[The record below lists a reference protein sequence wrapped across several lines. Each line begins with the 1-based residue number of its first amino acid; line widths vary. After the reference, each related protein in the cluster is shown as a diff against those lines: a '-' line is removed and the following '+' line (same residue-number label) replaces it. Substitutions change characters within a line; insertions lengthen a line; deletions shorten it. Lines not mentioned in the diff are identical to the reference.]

1 MIFDL
6 SSNPSPR
13 PGCVHFD
20 ITYTCTPRPFD
31 GSRERDGPRAPSVKI
46 VLDWDSCQIISDSA
60 SNQLIPAHSRLDRA
74 FLCCRLRGAGRAHT
88 LVGVF
93 LQALV
98 SGYRL
103 HNGGID
109 RRVSRWHSLK
119 AIHWRWRAP
128 KVGENQGAGFP
139 AAHVIE
145 RRSN

>member
-1 MIFDL
+1 MV
-6 SSNPSPR
+6 PEP
-13 PGCVHFD
+13 
-20 ITYTCTPRPFD
+20 
-31 GSRERDGPRAPSVKI
+31 PSVKI
-46 VLDWDSCQIISDSA
+46 VLDWDSCQIIPDSA

-88 LVGVF
+88 LVGVL

-98 SGYRL
+98 SDYRL

-109 RRVSRWHSLK
+109 RRVSRWHSLN

-128 KVGENQGAGFP
+128 RVGENQGAGFP